1 MDQDELNW
9 LKNKRKNIVII
20 HTVPLIFCFKTLRGR
35 KGNHSSQMQNDAA
48 MHPEGLKGLKHF
60 LPLTWLIFI
69 TLSTTT
75 VAVNP
80 FYYQIK

>member
-1 MDQDELNW
+1 
-9 LKNKRKNIVII
+9 
-20 HTVPLIFCFKTLRGR
+20 
-35 KGNHSSQMQNDAA
+35 MQNETAK
-48 MHPEGLKGLKHF
+48 HPEGLEGLNFF
-60 LPLTWLIFI
+60 LSLTWLIFI